1 MSIIKT
7 TNDSYTVDI
16 SAGINPITNKRLR
29 IRKKG
34 ISSLK
39 EAKKIEAQL
48 RLKIDSRQT
57 LKKRQMSF
65 ESLGNFFFKEITNYQ
80 KASYISTQNYNF
92 NAHLLPYFINS
103 TISKIT
109 KEHILIFRNH
119 LKNSKLSPNTINKQ
133 MILLKKIF
141 DHAVDLDLIQLN
153 PCIGIK
159 KLTVEKHRMD
169 FWTPSEFKAF
179 SNLIKEDEHVFK
191 IFFQTLYFT
200 GMRVGEALALT
211 WDDIDLY
218 TKQLRVHKTLS
229 IIRGNI
235 VITSP
240 KTKHSNRLIN
250 INTRLFEELM
260 RWKETQQTIF
270 NSYLIEQYSDTQ
282 IFQFQPRIS
291 NKDMFHKK
299 LKLICERSDEVK
311 RIRLHDFRHSHVALL
326 IDNKEDPLII
336 KERLG
341 HASIT
346 TTMDVYGHLFPNKQ
360 KDTADRLDELF

>member
-7 TNDSYTVDI
+7 INGSYTVDI

-34 ISSLK
+34 ILSLK

-133 MILLKKIF
+133 IILLKKIF

-229 IIRGNI
+229 ILRGNI

-250 INTRLFEELM
+250 INTRL
-260 RWKETQQTIF
+260 
-270 NSYLIEQYSDTQ
+270 
-282 IFQFQPRIS
+282 
-291 NKDMFHKK
+291 
-299 LKLICERSDEVK
+299 
-311 RIRLHDFRHSHVALL
+311 
-326 IDNKEDPLII
+326 
-336 KERLG
+336 
-341 HASIT
+341 
-346 TTMDVYGHLFPNKQ
+346 
-360 KDTADRLDELF
+360 